1 MGGERIEFVGV
12 QLLSGNPGNAWV
24 NLSQLQLAVLEG
36 LPYRQKLKVP
46 VISCP
51 DAKYPISSPLS
62 STCKICMK

>member
-24 NLSQLQLAVLEG
+24 NLFQLQLAVLEG

-46 VISCP
+46 VSRVLMQNIQSLRLCHLHV
-51 DAKYPISSPLS
+51 KYV
-62 STCKICMK
+62 

>member
-36 LPYRQKLKVP
+36 LSYRQKLKVP
-46 VISCP
+46 VSRVLMQNIQSLRLCHLHV
-51 DAKYPISSPLS
+51 K
-62 STCKICMK
+62 